1 MIIGSIFHNKQQTTD
16 FNMNFR
22 KQTNLIKSIRLI
34 LESQTVKTS
43 ETKSWINELEKME
56 KEHEQNKL

>member
-1 MIIGSIFHNKQQTTD
+1 
-16 FNMNFR
+16 MNFR